1 MSTTGL
7 LRLTINIWMALI
19 AVDGFGQRLEWA
31 RNGPVLSAG
40 VASSLKASDSDDHSQ
55 DPRVSEFRQRLER
68 SFEVFDGDST
78 EAMSAFVRRDGSDKT
93 TSSRA
98 AVNRMFSYDV
108 EANKG
113 DDLLCE
119 GEDCDMDG
127 EECEIPD
134 TFKVRSSAESVD
146 VMSLLGIRRAEPLRV
161 RKDWQ

>member
-1 MSTTGL
+1 MSTSRL
-7 LRLTINIWMALI
+7 LRLTINILTALV
-19 AVDGFGQRLEWA
+19 AVDGFGQRLEWT

-55 DPRVSEFRQRLER
+55 DASVSEFRQRLER

-78 EAMSAFVRRDGSDKT
+78 EAMSAFVRRDSSDKAA
-93 TSSRA
+93 SRA
-98 AVNRMFSYDV
+98 AVDRMYSYDA
-108 EANKG
+108 EATKG

-127 EECEIPD
+127 EECKIPD
-134 TFKVRSSAESVD
+134 TFKVFPSAESLD
-146 VMSLLGIRRAEPLRV
+146 VMSFLGIRRAEPLRV